1 MPAMD
6 TVHEQRPAG
15 PWWRAAIALAATTL
29 AVWCAG
35 AAAAADAPPRPAGV
49 VEANPDA
56 APDAALDAD
65 RVRARLAALGPNE
78 TEARAAYEA
87 AIAELERAATARALA
102 ERYLREAAEAPATL
116 ETIRGEL
123 EQPPA
128 ERKPEHPADATL
140 ATLEQL
146 QATALAELTAARA
159 ALTEIEGEAARRQ
172 ERRAQMPTLLA
183 QARQRVDELLD
194 AVASMGAVEADDDAG
209 DARRTLLMAQRG
221 AAEAELAALEAELT
235 NEDARRDVLPARRDR
250 AARRVGEA
258 EAYSAAWQRVVS
270 ARRQSDAEVA
280 ALAAGRMRREAA
292 RQHAALRG
300 YAEETERLAALR
312 TERTGLPARI
322 TAASEQAAES
332 TARLASL
339 RSDFASVRRRIEASG
354 LNRATGLLLRRQYDA
369 LPEQEPL
376 RRRISRVERDLE
388 EAEYALLE
396 RQDARAEAGNVDAA
410 VRAIMLGV
418 EPQAENR
425 ADLEAAARDLVV
437 ARRDLLSELVND
449 STRYLEALYE
459 LDLVTRDLLEAT
471 AAYEAFIRERILW
484 VRSIAGDRWPDPA
497 DFRAALRF
505 LLGPDTW
512 SAAWQ
517 QSVRHHTA
525 NPATAGLGAVAVIAA
540 FVAASAAKRRLAR
553 IAELVSRSKTDAF
566 SHTLVAL
573 ALTVVAASA
582 FPALLWYAGLLVK
595 GDGEVPPGALAAA
608 SGLQVAAVIVLPI
621 RLLSQLV
628 RPRGL
633 ADAHFRWPAAAL
645 AVIRGHMRWF
655 TPVAAGVV
663 VVVVAMDDPGEEA
676 YAASLGRV
684 AFTVGMVAFTVLIAR
699 TLRPDGPVLAEFF
712 RRNPTGW
719 SRRLRFL
726 WFPLA
731 VTAPLGFATVS
742 WLGYAYTAT
751 RLESRLEDTI
761 ALGIGLLVA
770 NGVLLRWLFI
780 ARRRVAID
788 EARRRREQALAEA
801 SQPEAG
807 KPAQSSPP
815 AIDEDKLD
823 LPAIS
828 EQTRRLFSTAIAA
841 VALLTLFAI
850 WADVL
855 PALRMLDRV
864 EIYPKL
870 RLLESFSSE
879 RLPILEHT
887 TRPGHTAPATGG
899 VNGSSAV
906 GQAPTQ
912 APPPGAGG
920 EAPAAAPSLP
930 GLPQVDTAA
939 PADAAPP
946 VAVTLADVGAALL
959 VLIATSVAFRN
970 LPALVEIS
978 LLQRLPLDAASRY
991 AISTV
996 LRYLIAIVGVAAAF
1010 GAVNVSW
1017 SRVQWLAAALTFGL
1031 AFGLQ
1036 EIFANFVSGLIILA
1050 ERPIRIGDT
1059 VTVGSV
1065 SGTVTR
1071 IRMRATT
1078 ITDWERKELIIPNK
1092 TFITGEVINW
1102 TLSDSVLRLTVAVGL
1117 GYAADIRRAES
1128 LLLEIAAGHRDVLK
1142 DPKPYVVFT
1151 RFGDS
1156 TLDFELRVFIP
1167 HVDRLLT
1174 VRHDLHMRITEA
1186 FRVAGLEI
1194 AYPQREVHI
1203 RSVGELAGLTPPRGD
1218 RSDT

>member
-1 MPAMD
+1 MQ
-6 TVHEQRPAG
+6 TVPEHRPAG
-15 PWWRAAIALAATTL
+15 PWWRAAIALAAM
-29 AVWCAG
+29 AVAAWCAG
-35 AAAAADAPPRPAGV
+35 VTGAAPPRPPGV
-49 VEANPDA
+49 AEAMPGS
-56 APDAALDAD
+56 APDVALDAD

-78 TEARAAYEA
+78 TEARTAYEA

-102 ERYLREAAEAPATL
+102 ERYQREAAEAPATL
-116 ETIRGEL
+116 ATIRGEL

-146 QATALAELTAARA
+146 QATALAELTAVRA
-159 ALTEIEGEAARRQ
+159 ALTEIESETARRQ
-172 ERRAQMPTLLA
+172 ERRSQMPTLVA
-183 QARQRVDELLD
+183 QTRQRVDELVD
-194 AVASMGAVEADDDAG
+194 AVASLGQTEADDAAA
-209 DARRTLLMAQRG
+209 DARRTLLLSQRA
-221 AAEAELAALEAELT
+221 AAEAELAALEAELA

-250 AARRVGEA
+250 ATRRVGEA
-258 EAYSAAWQRVVS
+258 EAYAAAWQRVVS
-270 ARRQSDAEVA
+270 ARRQADAEAAAVA
-280 ALAAGRMRREAA
+280 AARMRGEAL

-369 LPEQEPL
+369 LPEQDPL
-376 RRRISRVERDLE
+376 RRRLSLVERDLE

-396 RQDARAEAGNVDAA
+396 RQDARAEVGSVDAA
-410 VRAIMLGV
+410 VRAIMRGV

-425 ADLEAAARDLVV
+425 DDLEAAARDLVI
-437 ARRDLLSELVND
+437 ARRDLLGELVND

-459 LDLVTRDLLEAT
+459 LDLVTRSLLEAT

-505 LLGPDTW
+505 LLGPDMW
-512 SAAWQ
+512 SLAWQ
-517 QSVRHHTA
+517 QSVRHHAA
-525 NPATAGLGAVAVIAA
+525 NPATTGLGAVAVIAA
-540 FVAASAAKRRLAR
+540 FVASSAAKRRLAR

-663 VVVVAMDDPGEEA
+663 VVVVAMDHPGEEA

-719 SRRLRFL
+719 SRRLRFV

-761 ALGIGLLVA
+761 ALGIGLLVS

-788 EARRRREQALAEA
+788 EARRRRDQALAEA
-801 SQPEAG
+801 AQPEAG
-807 KPAQSSPP
+807 RPAESSMP

-841 VALLTLFAI
+841 AALLALFAI

-864 EIYPKL
+864 EIYPRL
-870 RLLESFSSE
+870 RLLESFNSE
-879 RLPILEHT
+879 RLPILEPAG
-887 TRPGHTAPATGG
+887 RPGYGASASGGAGSGAPAPASTP
-899 VNGSSAV
+899 
-906 GQAPTQ
+906 APS
-912 APPPGAGG
+912 PGAGSD
-920 EAPAAAPSLP
+920 APTAAPSLP
-930 GLPQVDTAA
+930 GLPAVDTSA
-939 PADAAPP
+939 PAEAAAP
-946 VAVTLADVGAALL
+946 VAVTLADLGAALL

-1010 GAVNVSW
+1010 GAVNISW

-1142 DPKPYVVFT
+1142 DPKPYVVFA